1 MCVSMIIGIFKAV
14 LSCLLLC
21 YPCYPCYLLL
31 SVLLVFNF
39 LSQGTW
45 FVLFASSQSILRE
58 TRRGGVHISSS
69 AMVTSR
75 ARRKVMGLSGAASFL
90 VEETAITP
98 NAVSPTKLI
107 KRFTWMLGC
116 LMFCEYKMLVLLSN
130 QDQHLCWKNIVSRF
144 GLPWRRGG
152 VFGADGLAGRPM
164 APSRLQV
171 DVSESTNSVV
181 APIACPQAGCLW
193 VGPMAMLQK
202 TCTLG
207 MFGSRLA
214 LPLVVATWQ
223 KVAVSAWWPKWHPEN
238 GFHCL
243 FNLRLHS
250 LQLSFHLGV
259 ILGKL
264 GNLLGDFTKD
274 PNTWNFFQQV
284 WFSGGR
290 ILYEILRLP
299 PLESYFHVKRCLWRS
314 RQLT

>member
-1 MCVSMIIGIFKAV
+1 MFAIV
-14 LSCLLLC
+14 LSM
-21 YPCYPCYLLL
+21 L
-31 SVLLVFNF
+31 SVLSAAIRSPCLQFSFPRHLVCTLCQQPKHTQRNTQRWGAYQ
-39 LSQGTW
+39 LISHGD
-45 FVLFASSQSILRE
+45 FASPAE
-58 TRRGGVHISSS
+58 GH
-69 AMVTSR
+69 
-75 ARRKVMGLSGAASFL
+75 GA
-90 VEETAITP
+90 E
-98 NAVSPTKLI
+98 
-107 KRFTWMLGC
+107 W
-116 LMFCEYKMLVLLSN
+116 
-130 QDQHLCWKNIVSRF
+130 SRF
-144 GLPWRRGG
+144 LFSGGDGNHAQCSVANQVDQKGHVDVGVFDVLWIQNAGVIVKPRSAPLLKEYRLSVWAALKAGG

>member
-1 MCVSMIIGIFKAV
+1 MFAIV
-14 LSCLLLC
+14 LSMLSVLSV
-21 YPCYPCYLLL
+21 LL

-75 ARRKVMGLSGAASFL
+75 ARRKVMGA
-90 VEETAITP
+90 E
-98 NAVSPTKLI
+98 
-107 KRFTWMLGC
+107 W
-116 LMFCEYKMLVLLSN
+116 
-130 QDQHLCWKNIVSRF
+130 SRF
-144 GLPWRRGG
+144 LFSGGDGNHAQCSVANQVDQKVHVDVGVFDVLWIQNAGVIVKPRSAPLLKEYRLSVWAALKAGGG

>member
-152 VFGADGLAGRPM
+152 GFWSWWSRRETYGPFAFAGGCQWKHQLCGGTHSLSAGWLLVSWSYGHVAEDLYFGYVWV
-164 APSRLQV
+164 Q
-171 DVSESTNSVV
+171 
-181 APIACPQAGCLW
+181 ACPPAGSCN
-193 VGPMAMLQK
+193 VAKGRCECVMA
-202 TCTLG
+202 
-207 MFGSRLA
+207 
-214 LPLVVATWQ
+214 
-223 KVAVSAWWPKWHPEN
+223 
-238 GFHCL
+238 
-243 FNLRLHS
+243 
-250 LQLSFHLGV
+250 
-259 ILGKL
+259 
-264 GNLLGDFTKD
+264 
-274 PNTWNFFQQV
+274 
-284 WFSGGR
+284 
-290 ILYEILRLP
+290 
-299 PLESYFHVKRCLWRS
+299 
-314 RQLT
+314 

>member
-1 MCVSMIIGIFKAV
+1 MCVSMIIGNFKAV
-14 LSCLLLC
+14 LSFLLLC

-45 FVLFASSQSILRE
+45 FVLFASSQSILWE

-107 KRFTWMLGC
+107 KTRGCWCFVNTECWCYCQTKISTFAERISSLRLGC
-116 LMFCEYKMLVLLSN
+116 LE
-130 QDQHLCWKNIVSRF
+130 
-144 GLPWRRGG
+144 GG
-152 VFGADGLAGRPM
+152 GGGFGADRETGRPM

-171 DVSESTNSVV
+171 DVSESSNSVV
-181 APIACPQAGCLW
+181 APIACPQAAKGCLW
-193 VGPMAMLQK
+193 VGPMAMLRK
-202 TCTLG
+202 TCTLVG

-214 LPLVVATWQ
+214 LPLGVATWQ
-223 KVAVSAWWPKWHPEN
+223 KVAVSAWWPQWHPEN

-250 LQLSFHLGV
+250 LQLSFQLGV

-290 ILYEILRLP
+290 ILHEILRLP